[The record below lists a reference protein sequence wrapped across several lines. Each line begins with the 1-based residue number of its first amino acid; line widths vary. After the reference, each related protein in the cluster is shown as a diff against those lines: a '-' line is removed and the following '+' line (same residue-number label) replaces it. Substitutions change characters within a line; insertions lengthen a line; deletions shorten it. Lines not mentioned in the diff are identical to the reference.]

1 MSVSIVNKNLFNLP
15 QIHGPDA
22 GTPVKEIVT
31 TLNDLVR
38 CGKVRYVGGS
48 NLLGYQLQKILD
60 LNEFMGFSQWVTLQV

>member
-1 MSVSIVNKNLFNLP
+1 MGGKNLFYLP

-38 CGKVRYVGGS
+38 CGKVRYVGAS